1 MVFLS
6 NSLPAEQLSSVI
18 EQMMSELT
26 ALGFRCSTISVYQCA
41 LRKVTTFMKDHEVPE
56 YSHAVGQLFLEK
68 QLTKTGLSKR
78 WCNYMKTAI
87 RRLDGYIQNQP
98 FETTRTKQT
107 AICPDIFIP
116 VIDSYTTYMQEKR
129 YSPSTVE
136 TRCIYARQFLGSL
149 EKQSVTDLK
158 SLSFIHIG
166 TAFSNIKSKQ
176 GFCEKLP
183 PFLKYL
189 YQTSMTV
196 VDFSKAVPRYSF
208 AEKLPSIYTKEELI
222 QLLNS
227 IERISGIGKR
237 DYAIMALSVSY
248 GLRAND
254 ISSLKFSETSDGEL
268 AFLQSKT
275 SAMYQANLLEKVSEV
290 LQDYIQNGRPDS
302 ACEYIFIRSSAPY
315 RKLSRSSIWSIVCTH
330 LMKSGINIGSRKRG
344 PHAIRASLATHLVN
358 NDVPYHI
365 VQKILGH
372 QDPNTTKR
380 YAAIDFNRLRSCALE
395 CPKPSGQFAVY
406 LSGGAWK

>member
-1 MVFLS
+1 MS
-6 NSLPAEQLSSVI
+6 NSIPAEHLSLVI
-18 EQMMSELT
+18 EQMMGELT
-26 ALGFRCSTISVYQCA
+26 ALGYRCSTISVYQCA
-41 LRKVTTFMKDHEVPE
+41 LRKVSTFMKDHDVTE

-78 WCNYMKTAI
+78 WCSYIKTAI
-87 RRLDGYIQNQP
+87 RRLDGYIQNKP
-98 FETTRTKQT
+98 FETTHTKRL
-107 AICPDIFIP
+107 AVCPDIFVP
-116 VIDSYTTYMQEKR
+116 VIDSYTAYMNEKG

-136 TRCIYARQFLGSL
+136 TRCIYAGQFLGSL

-158 SLSFIHIG
+158 SMSFIHIG

-189 YQTSMTV
+189 HQTGMTEM
-196 VDFSKAVPRYSF
+196 DFSKAVPRYSF
-208 AEKLPSIYTKEELI
+208 AEKLPSIYTEEELI
-222 QLLNS
+222 QLLNG
-227 IERISGIGKR
+227 IERTSGTGKR

-254 ISSLKFSETSDGEL
+254 ISSLKFSEISDGRL
-268 AFLQSKT
+268 VILQSKT
-275 SAMYQANLLEKVSEV
+275 SVMYQANLLDKVSEA

-302 ACEYIFIRSSAPY
+302 DCEYIFIRSSAPY

-330 LMKSGINIGSRKRG
+330 LMKSGVNIGSRKRG
-344 PHAIRASLATHLVN
+344 SHAIRASLATHLVN

-372 QDPNTTKR
+372 QDPNATKR

-395 CPKPSGQFAVY
+395 CPKPSGQFTVY